1 MVDVDHFKRFND
13 QHGHQAGDFVLFAVA
28 EVLRARLRPTDLVGR
43 YGGEEF
49 TIVLPGTD
57 VAGARVASERVRR
70 AVEELELALPDGR
83 PLPKVS
89 VSLGIAEA
97 GAETTVAELFE
108 QADQA
113 LYRAKA
119 NGRNR
124 AEVHEG

>member
-1 MVDVDHFKRFND
+1 
-13 QHGHQAGDFVLFAVA
+13 
-28 EVLRARLRPTDLVGR
+28 VGR